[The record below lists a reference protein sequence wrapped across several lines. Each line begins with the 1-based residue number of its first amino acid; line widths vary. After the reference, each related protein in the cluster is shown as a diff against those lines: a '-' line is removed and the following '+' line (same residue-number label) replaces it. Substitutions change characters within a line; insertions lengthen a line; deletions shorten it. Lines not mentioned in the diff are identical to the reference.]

1 MAAQEIGLLNGDLYD
16 SFFLS
21 NDPLSSVV
29 FLLFAA
35 QDDMNGRK
43 RIRSSSVWFGQIS
56 FVTRDSSS
64 QASKG
69 HVTWSEQEN
78 KERLINQI
86 LLLPRV

>member
-1 MAAQEIGLLNGDLYD
+1 MIH
-16 SFFLS
+16 FFLS

-64 QASKG
+64 QASKQG
-69 HVTWSEQEN
+69 SRHVVRTREQGEAH
-78 KERLINQI
+78 
-86 LLLPRV
+86 